1 MSVIVI
7 MNADMPEEMQQDAV
21 DCATS
26 ALENYNESEKV
37 AAFIKQQLDMKYNP
51 TWNSIVG
58 SDVEFAMLMPRHY
71 IFMNVDV
78 NGGDGYHR
86 K

>member
-37 AAFIKQQLDMKYNP
+37 AAFIKQQLDM
-51 TWNSIVG
+51 
-58 SDVEFAMLMPRHY
+58 
-71 IFMNVDV
+71 
-78 NGGDGYHR
+78 
-86 K
+86 

>member
-1 MSVIVI
+1 MPVIVI
-7 MNADMPEEMQQDAV
+7 QNADMSEEMQQDAV

-37 AAFIKQQLDMKYNP
+37 AAFIKQQLDM
-51 TWNSIVG
+51 